1 MKKEVFLAIAIG
13 FALGLVITFGIW
25 TANKSLKNLPKSSPA
40 PSIAPQSEV
49 GPTPA
54 PTNQVTGNLL
64 TITSPADEALVNTPK
79 ITLTGTAV
87 PSSIITVIYE
97 DGQVVTT
104 ADASGNFSLDVPLVG
119 GYNIIKVTAFDK
131 SGASSEQTLTVTYTT
146 AKI

>member
-25 TANKSLKNLPKSSPA
+25 TANKSLKNLPKSSPN
-40 PSIAPQSEV
+40 PSVTPQSEV
-49 GPTPA
+49 GPSPTPS
-54 PTNQVTGNLL
+54 NQVTNAQL
-64 TITSPADEALVNTPK
+64 TITSPADEALLTVPK
-79 ITLTGTAV
+79 VTLTGSAS
-87 PSSIITVIYE
+87 PASIITVIYE

-131 SGASSEQTLTVTYTT
+131 SGSSSEQTLTVTYTT
-146 AKI
+146 SKI